1 LRHPGIPA
9 AAVDVVGIVVK
20 FFGLQLGAQG
30 AGLDGLAGIV
40 GVEAG

>member
-9 AAVDVVGIVVK
+9 AAVDFAGIVVK

-40 GVEAG
+40 GADAG